1 LSIKYES
8 AQLTGKAK
16 KRLLTLSDMQ
26 SLKPFHW
33 GYHFDKLITEKGGFD
48 VIITNPPWEVFK
60 PQAKEFFSQHSD
72 LVTKNKMDIKTFEKE
87 QKKLLTNPEIAQAWL
102 EYQSQYPH
110 VSLYFRSSEQYK
122 NQISLVNGKKQG
134 TDLNL
139 YKLFVE
145 QCFNLLHPQGYCGI
159 IIPSGIYTDLGTKQ
173 LREMLFSHCQLGTLF
188 GLSNERFIFEG
199 VHHSFKFCL
208 LDFAKG
214 KNTEVFNAVFRINPR
229 EAISKDKLE
238 IFLYNKDEQVQ
249 ISTNLIRKL
258 SPDSLS
264 VMEFKQDIDIHIAE
278 KMSRFP
284 LLGETLPDT
293 WNLKL
298 TSEFHMT
305 NDSYLFKT
313 EPAQG
318 RLPLYEG
325 KMIHQF
331 THRYALPKYWLDEKE
346 ARQALL
352 KRGEVDKGQI
362 LDYQTYR
369 LGFRSVSSSTN
380 ERSLISSLIPKSV
393 FCGNSLSI
401 SEYEQ
406 NNFRENE
413 GFKFFIVTI
422 LNSFL
427 IDWMLRQKVSQNL
440 NFFYIYQLPIPRL
453 KEGDKYFQEIVEKA
467 AKLIC
472 ISEEFDELAKEV
484 GIGSYKNGVTEE
496 AERAKIRAK
505 LDAIVAHL
513 YELNEIEFQHILSTF
528 PLVSESVKIAT
539 LKAYQNL

>member
-1 LSIKYES
+1 
-8 AQLTGKAK
+8 
-16 KRLLTLSDMQ
+16 
-26 SLKPFHW
+26 
-33 GYHFDKLITEKGGFD
+33 
-48 VIITNPPWEVFK
+48 
-60 PQAKEFFSQHSD
+60 
-72 LVTKNKMDIKTFEKE
+72 
-87 QKKLLTNPEIAQAWL
+87 
-102 EYQSQYPH
+102 
-110 VSLYFRSSEQYK
+110 
-122 NQISLVNGKKQG
+122 
-134 TDLNL
+134 
-139 YKLFVE
+139 
-145 QCFNLLHPQGYCGI
+145 
-159 IIPSGIYTDLGTKQ
+159 
-173 LREMLFSHCQLGTLF
+173 
-188 GLSNERFIFEG
+188 
-199 VHHSFKFCL
+199 
-208 LDFAKG
+208 
-214 KNTEVFNAVFRINPR
+214 
-229 EAISKDKLE
+229 
-238 IFLYNKDEQVQ
+238 
-249 ISTNLIRKL
+249 
-258 SPDSLS
+258 
-264 VMEFKQDIDIHIAE
+264 MEFKQDIDIQIAE

-305 NDSYLFKT
+305 DDSYLFKT
-313 EPAQG
+313 EPAKG

-331 THRYALPKYWLDEKE
+331 THQYALPKYWLDEKE

-380 ERSLISSLIPKSV
+380 ERSLISSLIPKLV

-401 SEYEQ
+401 SECEQ
-406 NNFRENE
+406 NNFQDNQS
-413 GFKFFIVTI
+413 FKIFIVAV

-453 KEGDKYFQEIVEKA
+453 KEGDRYFEEIVEKA

-472 ISEEFDELAKEV
+472 VSEEFDELAKEV
-484 GIGSYKNGVTEE
+484 GIGSHKNGVTEE
-496 AERAKIRAK
+496 TERAKIRAK

-528 PLVSESVKIAT
+528 PLASESVKIAT